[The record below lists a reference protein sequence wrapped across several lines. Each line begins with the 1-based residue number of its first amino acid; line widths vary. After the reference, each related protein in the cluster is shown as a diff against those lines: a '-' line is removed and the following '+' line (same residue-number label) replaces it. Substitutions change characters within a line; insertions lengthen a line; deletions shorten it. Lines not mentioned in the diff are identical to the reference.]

1 MTGSVAPS
9 SRVGVVIPIRS
20 FVGAK
25 ARLADH
31 LDEDAR
37 AAALRLMADRVLD
50 AASPMPVVVVSS
62 APEVRAWADER
73 GTEVIDDPGSLDG
86 AAALGTE
93 HLLGSGFLQAVI
105 AHADLPRART
115 LAPLARGLE
124 PPVVVLVPCH
134 REDGTNVLSVP
145 TDLGFRFAYGPG
157 SFQRHLAEAQRLGV
171 EARVLRP
178 PDLTVDVDIP
188 DDLHYLGSSSPVR

>member
-1 MTGSVAPS
+1 MTGAVAPS
-9 SRVGVVIPIRS
+9 SRVGVVVPIRS

-37 AAALRLMADRVLD
+37 ASALRRMADRVID
-50 AASPMPVVVVSS
+50 AASPLSVLVVSS

-73 GTEVIDDPGSLDG
+73 GAEVIDDPGSLDG
-86 AAALGTE
+86 AASAGTQ
-93 HLLGSGFLQAVI
+93 HLLASGFVRAVV

-115 LAPLARGLE
+115 LAPLATDVER
-124 PPVVVLVPCH
+124 PVVMLVPCH

-145 TDLGFRFAYGPG
+145 TDLGFRFAYGLG
-157 SFQRHLAEAQRLGV
+157 SFQRHLAEARRLGV
-171 EARVLRP
+171 EARVIRP
-178 PDLTVDVDIP
+178 PDLTIDVDTP